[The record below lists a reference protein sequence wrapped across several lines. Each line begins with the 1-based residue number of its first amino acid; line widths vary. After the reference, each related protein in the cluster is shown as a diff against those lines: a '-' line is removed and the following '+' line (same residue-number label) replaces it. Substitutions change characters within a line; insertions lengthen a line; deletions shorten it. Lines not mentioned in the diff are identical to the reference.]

1 MGKAK
6 IMIVE
11 DEAIVALN
19 MKSELSDMDYEIC
32 KLVTSGE
39 DAVKNVEHEKP
50 DVILMDIIL
59 NGKISGI
66 EAAREIRSRH
76 KIPII
81 FLTGCEDEGTRE
93 LAEEVDPVD
102 YLIKPVEI
110 YDLGLVIDKALQ
122 KA

>member
-1 MGKAK
+1 MAKAK

-76 KIPII
+76 NIPII
-81 FLTGCEDEGTRE
+81 FLTGCEDETTRE

-102 YLIKPVEI
+102 YLIKPVEM
-110 YDLGLVIDKALQ
+110 YDLGLAIDKALQ
-122 KA
+122 T